1 MTRICASSFA
11 LLFALAAGFAA
22 AQAAGVPNNA
32 AREELAPYAP
42 PLVTRDKWQAKP
54 ALPGL
59 VPHTPVAIIIHH
71 TGERQNR
78 RIPVET
84 KMRNLQTF
92 SQRPGQVGTHAKP
105 AWPDVPYHF
114 YIDVTG
120 RIAEGRE
127 VRFAG
132 DTNTGYDTR
141 GYIQVVVEGDFDR
154 EQPAPEQMSALRDLL
169 VWLSLSWNVPTEK
182 ISVHKDHAPTSC
194 PGRNFMAMLP
204 TLRAGVLS
212 QRGDV
217 VARLCTRA
225 PSAAARQPY
234 CRSK

>member
-1 MTRICASSFA
+1 MTRICALSFA
-11 LLFALAAGFAA
+11 LLFALAAKFPAA
-22 AQAAGVPNNA
+22 HAAGAP
-32 AREELAPYAP
+32 ELAPYAP

-59 VPHTPVAIIIHH
+59 VPQTPAAIIIHH

-84 KMRNLQTF
+84 KLRNLQTF

-120 RIAEGRE
+120 RIAEGRD

-141 GYIQVVVEGDFDR
+141 GYIQVVVEGNFDL
-154 EQPAPEQMSALRDLL
+154 EQPAPEQIDALRDLL
-169 VWLSLSWNVPTEK
+169 VWLSLFWNVPTEK

-204 TLRAGVLS
+204 TFRAGMLAR
-212 QRGDV
+212 RGDV
-217 VARLCTRA
+217 VAQLCGRA
-225 PSAAARQPY
+225 RGAATQPY
-234 CRSK
+234 CRPK